1 MSARRNPENPILL
14 IDDEQAVI
22 DSLSLTLRSSGIDNI
37 VACTD
42 SRQAMGILRGGE
54 IELVLLDLA
63 MPYLS
68 GEELLAAVHE
78 EMPHVPVIVITG
90 SNEVSAAVECMKTGA
105 FDYMVKAVEESRL
118 VSGVRRAIEIRRL
131 SRDYRRL
138 KDGILS
144 PHLAHPD
151 AFSRLVTRNSLMM
164 SIFRIVESIAKSD
177 EPILITGETG
187 TGKGLIAAAVHAA
200 SGREGPLLE
209 VNVAGLD
216 DTMFSD
222 TLFGHHKGAY
232 TGATDA
238 RGGLVQQAGGGTLFL
253 DEIGDLSI
261 QSQVKLLHLL
271 DTGEYYPLGSD
282 LPRHAAARTL
292 VATNHSL
299 AALISAGKFRKD
311 LYYRLSTH
319 ELCLPPLR
327 ERKDDLPLLLEH
339 FLDEACAK
347 LEKKKPFVP
356 TQVLDLLATHH
367 FPGNVRELRSMVYD
381 SVSRQSSP
389 TLSLTDFKAGIQRE
403 TPQEPGESTPALL
416 SFSDRLPTLDQAA
429 ELLIDEA
436 LKRASGNQSIAA
448 GMLGIS
454 HQALNKRLHQ
464 RTSVTGK
471 ATGEQ
476 ELPL

>member
-1 MSARRNPENPILL
+1 MSARRIPENPILL
-14 IDDEQAVI
+14 IDDEQQVI
-22 DSLSLTLRSSGIDNI
+22 DSLSLMLRSNGINNI
-37 VACTD
+37 VPCTD
-42 SRQAMGILRGGE
+42 SRDALAILRGGE
-54 IELVLLDLA
+54 IELVLLDLS
-63 MPYLS
+63 MPYMP
-68 GEELLAAVHE
+68 GEKVLAAIHE
-78 EMPHVPVIVITG
+78 EMPQVPVIVVTG
-90 SNEVSAAVECMKTGA
+90 SNEVSAAVECMKAGA

-118 VSGVRRAIEIRRL
+118 VSGVRRAIEIRKL

-138 KDGILS
+138 KEGIFS
-144 PHLAHPD
+144 PRLARPD
-151 AFSRLVTRNSLMM
+151 AFSRLVTRNSFMM
-164 SIFRIVESIAKSD
+164 SLFRIVESIAKSD

-187 TGKGLIAAAVHAA
+187 TGKGLIAAAVHAV

-216 DTMFSD
+216 DAMFSD

-232 TGATDA
+232 TGAVDA

-282 LPRHAAARTL
+282 LPRRAAARTL
-292 VATNHSL
+292 VATNRGL
-299 AALISAGKFRKD
+299 AALITEGKFRKD

-319 ELCLPPLR
+319 ELRVPPLR
-327 ERKDDLPLLLEH
+327 DRKDDLPLLLDH

-356 TQVLDLLATHH
+356 PQVLDLLATHH

-381 SVSRQSSP
+381 SVSRQSSS
-389 TLSLTDFKAGIQRE
+389 TLSLADFKAGIQRE
-403 TPQEPGESTPALL
+403 TPQEPGESAPVLL
-416 SFSDRLPTLDQAA
+416 AFPDRLPTLDQAA

-436 LKRASGNQSIAA
+436 LKRAGGNQSIAA
-448 GMLGIS
+448 GILGIS

-464 RTSVTGK
+464 RTS
-471 ATGEQ
+471 A
-476 ELPL
+476 P